1 MSFSWA
7 MKRWLV
13 ELCINANMLCA
24 IGLYPEAAPDTTQ
37 CFLAICHHKFLKKLM
52 KMKSFFLLASGT
64 LLTCHS
70 SLRWYPWPPPLDLS
84 RTLLPSMT
92 FSHLFYIQDT
102 FLNYSDWLSLNIGG
116 KREHFLKHLINMFD
130 WNCELISI
138 FKISN
143 SSLTNILNL
152 TCGRENTGNAQLLHG
167 FTERNVSYW
176 EENDKIYL
184 QLTYLKAKPS

>member
-7 MKRWLV
+7 MKRWMV
-13 ELCINANMLCA
+13 ELCVNANMLCA
-24 IGLYPEAAPDTTQ
+24 IGLYPEAAPETPR

-52 KMKSFFLLASGT
+52 KMKSFLLLASGT
-64 LLTCHS
+64 LLICHS
-70 SLRWYPWPPPLDLS
+70 SLRWCPWPPPLDLS

-102 FLNYSDWLSLNIGG
+102 FQNYSDWLLLNIGG

-152 TCGRENTGNAQLLHG
+152 TYGRENTGNAQLLHG

-184 QLTYLKAKPS
+184 QLTY